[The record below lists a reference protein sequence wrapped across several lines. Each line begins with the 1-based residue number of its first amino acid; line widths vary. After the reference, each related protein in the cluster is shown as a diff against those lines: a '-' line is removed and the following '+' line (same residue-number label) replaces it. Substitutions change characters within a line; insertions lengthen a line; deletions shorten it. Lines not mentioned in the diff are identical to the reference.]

1 MVIGTK
7 NFFIEKIQILLNKEI
22 HIKLEQD
29 EDPLLYTLKEVGE
42 DFLVVDYGES
52 QRIILINKIIFI
64 QIGNYPKE

>member
-7 NFFIEKIQILLNKEI
+7 NLFIEKIQILLNKEI

>member
-1 MVIGTK
+1 MVVRTK
-7 NFFIEKIQILLNKEI
+7 NVFFERIQIFLNKEI

-29 EDPLLYTLKEVGE
+29 EDPVLYTLREVGE

-52 QRIILINKIIFI
+52 QRIIHINKIIFI